1 MSKEKIEPKV
11 FSNRCDSL
19 NSEIDS
25 LQKELVELDSLQPG
39 YHETLFKIRS
49 TVDGLKV
56 ELENLIAQSRNI
68 SKKDHQTRVYL
79 WGTINNYS
87 DVLSKFEQARDY
99 PHTFARPVDEV
110 PKEASEGKKERKS
123 NKPS

>member
-25 LQKELVELDSLQPG
+25 LQKELVELDSLQPE
-39 YHETLFKIRS
+39 YHETLFKIRT
-49 TVDGLKV
+49 TVEDLKI

-68 SKKDHQTRVYL
+68 SKNDNQTRVFL

-87 DVLSKFEQARDY
+87 SVISKFEQARDY
-99 PHTFARPVDEV
+99 PHTFAKTIEDEQ
-110 PKEASEGKKERKS
+110 KEAIELNKDRKS
-123 NKPS
+123 NKYS

>member
-11 FSNRCDSL
+11 FSNRCDTL

-25 LQKELVELDSLQPG
+25 LQKELVELDSLQAG
-39 YHETLFKIRS
+39 YHETLFKIRT
-49 TVDGLKV
+49 TVEDLKV

-68 SKKDHQTRVYL
+68 SKKDNQTRVFL

-87 DVLSKFEQARDY
+87 NVLSKFEQARDY
-99 PHTFARPVDEV
+99 PHTFAKNIEEDQIENN
-110 PKEASEGKKERKS
+110 EIKKSRKP
-123 NKPS
+123 NKSS

>member
-1 MSKEKIEPKV
+1 MSKEKIEPTG

-19 NSEIDS
+19 NSEIDF

-39 YHETLFKIRS
+39 YYETLFKIRT
-49 TVDGLKV
+49 TVEDFKI

-68 SKKDHQTRVYL
+68 PKNDNQTRVYL

-87 DVLSKFEQARDY
+87 SAISKFEQARDY
-99 PHTFARPVDEV
+99 PHTFAKTIKDEQE
-110 PKEASEGKKERKS
+110 EAIELKKDRKS
-123 NKPS
+123 NKSS